1 MNIVIITIGNELLT
15 GKTVNTN
22 AAWIGKKLTEIGCYI
37 ESQIVIPDEESS
49 IFSSLDQIL
58 KENPDCIIVTGGL
71 GPTNDDI
78 TRQTLFEFVKTSTKF
93 DSKYWDQLSLRFKKF
108 GMDIPES
115 NRNQA
120 LVPIDGEVIDN
131 PIGTARGLKFT
142 INKSVLYSLPG
153 VPSEMKTMMEIS
165 VLPWVK
171 ENHRTNLFSKTIRT
185 TGIPESGLIEDLKK
199 PLASNHECLI
209 GYYPSVYGVDIQLLS
224 ENEKKI
230 QILFNNIS
238 DVLKDKIYSEGEKS
252 IEEIVIHSAK
262 NGNKTIS
269 VAESCTGGLVGDRIT
284 NVPGSSNIYKGG
296 VVAYNNDI
304 KHTLLNIDKTYLSKY
319 GAVSEEVAKQMA
331 VNVKKIFGSDI
342 GLSITGIAGPGGG
355 SKEKPVGLVF
365 IGLANHNSIKVY
377 KKNFGLD
384 RINNKKR
391 TSQVALNLLRLELNK
406 NE

>member
-1 MNIVIITIGNELLT
+1 MLVDTESPLSIFMNIVIITIGNELLT

-142 INKSVLYSLPG
+142 INKSFCSL
-153 VPSEMKTMMEIS
+153 IS
-165 VLPWVK
+165 
-171 ENHRTNLFSKTIRT
+171 N
-185 TGIPESGLIEDLKK
+185 
-199 PLASNHECLI
+199 
-209 GYYPSVYGVDIQLLS
+209 
-224 ENEKKI
+224 
-230 QILFNNIS
+230 
-238 DVLKDKIYSEGEKS
+238 
-252 IEEIVIHSAK
+252 
-262 NGNKTIS
+262 
-269 VAESCTGGLVGDRIT
+269 
-284 NVPGSSNIYKGG
+284 
-296 VVAYNNDI
+296 
-304 KHTLLNIDKTYLSKY
+304 
-319 GAVSEEVAKQMA
+319 
-331 VNVKKIFGSDI
+331 
-342 GLSITGIAGPGGG
+342 
-355 SKEKPVGLVF
+355 
-365 IGLANHNSIKVY
+365 
-377 KKNFGLD
+377 
-384 RINNKKR
+384 
-391 TSQVALNLLRLELNK
+391 
-406 NE
+406 